1 MKMRKNVKRLVIG
14 ICVLVLTLMPLA
26 GCSQTTAEKSSSGSE
41 SSASGSSGEAADGE
55 VTKGLPEGFDEET
68 VRNQALEDIRLA
80 ESDDYEGWKARFA
93 EELQS
98 GLTEDAYTS
107 YLAILE
113 KKGAF
118 KEFGSAAFLGQVVGG
133 KKYGGILIIAKH
145 EKEDIKYNIAYDEDM
160 NLITFTI

>member
-1 MKMRKNVKRLVIG
+1 MQRLYCGRENIGKRRIYENEKECKTSCNWNMCIG
-14 ICVLVLTLMPLA
+14 ADTDAA
-26 GCSQTTAEKSSSGSE
+26 GWLFT
-41 SSASGSSGEAADGE
+41 
-55 VTKGLPEGFDEET
+55 DEET
-68 VRNQALEDIRLA
+68 VRNQAMEDIRLA